1 MLQIKS
7 NAPEIKW
14 IIHHAPTND
23 FARSLDSQLLRTGT
37 LTENQVAAVSRI
49 LARQSAAPVAVAA
62 VAAVG
67 SGVEAMQTAF
77 ATAAENGLK
86 RPKMRLGDF
95 ILKLAPATGRN
106 AGAIYVT
113 EGENYL
119 GKIADGQF
127 TASRDCDATKQAEI
141 VALCANPVE
150 SAIAYGKQTGICACC
165 GRELTD
171 PASIQRGIGPIC
183 AERFGF

>member
-14 IIHHAPTND
+14 IIANAGTND
-23 FARSLDSQLLRTGT
+23 FAQSLDMQLKRTGN
-37 LTENQVAAVSRI
+37 LSEKQVAAVTRI
-49 LARQSAAPVAVAA
+49 INRPAAAPIAA
-62 VAAVG
+62 VTAVG
-67 SGVEAMQTAF
+67 SGVEAMQEAF
-77 ATAAENGLK
+77 ATATGNGLK

-95 ILKLAPATGRN
+95 VLKLAPATGRN

-113 EGENYL
+113 ASDEYL
-119 GKIADGQF
+119 GKIADGAF
-127 TASRDCDATKQAEI
+127 TPSRECDAAKQAEI

-150 SAIAYGKQTGICACC
+150 SAIAYGKRTGICACC

-171 PASIQRGIGPIC
+171 PESIERGIGPIC
-183 AERFGF
+183 AEKYGF

>member
-14 IIHHAPTND
+14 IIAHANTND
-23 FARSLDSQLLRTGT
+23 FAYSLDKQLLRTGT
-37 LTENQVAAVSRI
+37 LTENQVAAVTRI
-49 LARQSAAPVAVAA
+49 IARQSAAPVATA
-62 VAAVG
+62 AAVG
-67 SGVEAMQTAF
+67 AGVEAMQTAF
-77 ATAAENGLK
+77 ATATGNGLK

-95 ILKLAPATGRN
+95 VLKLAPATGRN

-113 EGENYL
+113 SGDEYL
-119 GKIADGQF
+119 GKIADGTF
-127 TASRDCDATKQAEI
+127 TASRDCDAAKQAEI

-150 SAIAYGKQTGICACC
+150 SAIAYGKRTGICACC

-171 PASIQRGIGPIC
+171 PESIERGIGPIC
-183 AERFGF
+183 AEKYGF